1 MEISAEDNRRRTE
14 LLYLRPGISAA
25 AGMAVAKEE
34 ASELITDG
42 KGAGQVPVVFEAA
55 GGTTDVEPPKD
66 DRDAAPTK
74 GANSTDENDAN
85 TNEDEAEDENIN
97 GFGVAEE
104 EDEGDEGDEEDEED
118 DIVRVAQA
126 AAASKVADD
135 EQEARAQAKA
145 DAQVA
150 HAQTLADE
158 QAAHAQNFADD
169 RSNQA
174 AQAAALA
181 VEQESRRD
189 YQGRN
194 SVN

>member
-1 MEISAEDNRRRTE
+1 MEVSAEDNRRRTE

-34 ASELITDG
+34 ASGLITDG

-74 GANSTDENDAN
+74 GTNSTDENDAN
-85 TNEDEAEDENIN
+85 TNEGEAEDENIN

-104 EDEGDEGDEEDEED
+104 EDEEDEGDEEDNV
-118 DIVRVAQA
+118 VRVAQA
-126 AAASKVADD
+126 AAATKVADD
-135 EQEARAQAKA
+135 EQQARAQALA